1 MPLPHISS
9 GWPRPSRL
17 PRAFKIPYISA
28 LICHVVPSTV
38 AKPPLSSNTTWYACY
53 CLAVAWLLTLECVE
67 QGGQKSG
74 NCCRQCSTKCLFPHA
89 AWNDIPESTAERW
102 LQWHSE
108 TYIKEHGVADDVCRT
123 LRLVRSPGPP
133 SHLLSSFSSS
143 PAFLVAYF
151 FRFSI
156 MASKSIPV
164 PDAVMPTHVPKDPLV
179 ARVGETSWIDSPGL
193 GPLDVPATPAL
204 LVCAHFQTLIGLC

>member
-1 MPLPHISS
+1 MAPTKPTTARVQDALYFSAHLSHSAIHRRKAPAFVEHDLVR
-9 GWPRPSRL
+9 PR
-17 PRAFKIPYISA
+17 
-28 LICHVVPSTV
+28 
-38 AKPPLSSNTTWYACY
+38 YACY
-53 CLAVAWLLTLECVE
+53 YLAVAWLLTLECVE

-102 LQWHSE
+102 LQWYSE

-123 LRLVRSPGPP
+123 LRLVRSPGLP
-133 SHLLSSFSSS
+133 SHLSFLLFLPFQHFSSPVPS
-143 PAFLVAYF
+143 VFPT
-151 FRFSI
+151 